1 MNACILSGRIIRN
14 GTAKGSEPKALSFTL
29 ETRYGQNGSEGKDR
43 VTYVPCV
50 MFNPTP
56 EVESLL
62 TTRGEG
68 LLVELEGRISG
79 PNPETNGN
87 RKFNPEVVV
96 KNRTLM
102 VLSPNQPLE

>member
-1 MNACILSGRIIRN
+1 MNVCILSGRIIKN

-29 ETRYGQNGSEGKDR
+29 ETRYGHNESEGKER
-43 VTYVPCV
+43 ITFVPCV
-50 MFNPTP
+50 LFNPAP
-56 EVESLL
+56 EVEALL

-79 PNPETNGN
+79 PNPDTNGN

-96 KNRTLM
+96 KNRTLT
-102 VLSPNQPLE
+102 VLPPVHRE